1 MCVFVVLGLVFPY
14 QAKRLS
20 WGNVRKMT
28 YFVSSWTQNLNS
40 INQSVTR
47 ELAITIYLLT
57 AASKL
62 LLYCTA
68 AASLIWRHWS
78 VCHAVIISVAPPV
91 GSPVCRYHVL
101 CQFSS
106 VVARPLKVWT
116 HRPWPAWPVGIWQWN
131 SRREGLVTK
140 NLSLNART
148 YIFLWVAPLLMIF
161 EWPQTITLLATAA
174 PCGPWGVLCSWFICW
189 FRRCVCLFTSYALI
203 LFSSLFPYLSFPLRI
218 HQLHFQARGRKLRPN
233 PGFFSCF
240 RF

>member
-20 WGNVRKMT
+20 WGNARKMT
-28 YFVSSWTQNLNS
+28 YFVSSWTQNFNS

-47 ELAITIYLLT
+47 ALAITIYLLT

-106 VVARPLKVWT
+106 VVARPLKGVDPQAVACLACWNLAVELQKR
-116 HRPWPAWPVGIWQWN
+116 RPCNQKLE
-131 SRREGLVTK
+131 SE
-140 NLSLNART
+140 RT
-148 YIFLWVAPLLMIF
+148 YIYFPLSS
-161 EWPQTITLLATAA
+161 TITDDFWVT
-174 PCGPWGVLCSWFICW
+174 SNDH
-189 FRRCVCLFTSYALI
+189 FTSHGCPMRALGSTLLLI
-203 LFSSLFPYLSFPLRI
+203 HLLISALCMFVYIICTYPFFFTFSLLIFSFENTPAAFPGQRS
-218 HQLHFQARGRKLRPN
+218 
-233 PGFFSCF
+233 
-240 RF
+240 